1 MVVAKAHLGTI
12 YKGIDMTKI
21 MMIFLTMLL
30 VGCAN
35 DARLG
40 HSVALVK
47 TEQTYNPNATQENLL
62 EVPDGTGER
71 MQTGYD
77 RYVGRGENDLSGS
90 SSQILEDFN

>member
-1 MVVAKAHLGTI
+1 MI
-12 YKGIDMTKI
+12 YKEIDMIRI
-21 MMIFLTMLL
+21 MMVFLVMIL

-35 DARLG
+35 EARLG

-90 SSQILEDFN
+90 SSQILEEFN

>member
-1 MVVAKAHLGTI
+1 MIRTMMV
-12 YKGIDMTKI
+12 
-21 MMIFLTMLL
+21 FLVIVL

-71 MQTGYD
+71 MQAGYD

-90 SSQILEDFN
+90 SSSQILEDFN

>member
-21 MMIFLTMLL
+21 MMIFLAMLL

-40 HSVALVK
+40 HSVALV
-47 TEQTYNPNATQENLL
+47 NATQENLL

>member
-1 MVVAKAHLGTI
+1 MIKVMMVFLA
-12 YKGIDMTKI
+12 I
-21 MMIFLTMLL
+21 MLA
-30 VGCAN
+30 GCAN
-35 DARLG
+35 HAPLG

-77 RYVGRGENDLSGS
+77 RYVGRGDNELSGS